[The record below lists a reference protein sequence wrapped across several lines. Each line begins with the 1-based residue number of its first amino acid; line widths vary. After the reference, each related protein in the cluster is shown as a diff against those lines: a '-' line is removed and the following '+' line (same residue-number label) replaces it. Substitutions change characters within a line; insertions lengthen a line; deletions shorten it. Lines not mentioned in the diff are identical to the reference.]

1 MSTLHV
7 TIKHGGKTY
16 SVTLDTSQ
24 PPTAFKQAIF
34 ELTGVPTE
42 RMKVMTKAGVLKDDT
57 PWTRV
62 APKAGQTFMVVGAAG
77 ELPKAPEK
85 PVVFLEDLGDTE
97 LAEALKMPVGL
108 TNLGNTC
115 YMNATLQ
122 TLRAIPEL
130 QTALQSYNAP
140 PQAQDGGA
148 RLTTS
153 LRHTFGEMARTAD
166 GFTPAAFLAL
176 LRQLVPQ
183 FSERSQH
190 GPGFAQQDAEECW
203 TQIVNYL
210 GVLPGAPVTPLP
222 GGEDLAPPKFV
233 EQYMM
238 GNLTTEMK
246 NIEAPEE
253 PPTTTVEHFKTL
265 PCNITINTNYM
276 QQGIADNLD
285 QTIEKQSELLLR
297 EAQYAVKARIS
308 RLPANLVVHMVRFA
322 WKRDINKKA
331 KIMRKVKFPFELDAA
346 EWCTDA
352 LRALIRPASEKA
364 KEIERERRERVKVR
378 RKTKSALGGGAP
390 AEGVST
396 TSPTPAPAADGDVP
410 MADAGGD
417 LEPEETIRARERG
430 ALDALVHPVLRA
442 DVGASTTGLY
452 ELAGVVAHK
461 GASADGGHYI
471 AFVRRD
477 AFESVAPGEEK
488 PEGEEEWFKF
498 DDEKVSVVN
507 RDRIVALEGG
517 GEDAVAYVLLYR

>member
-1 MSTLHV
+1 MT
-7 TIKHGGKTY
+7 TY
-16 SVTLDTSQ
+16 PVALDTSQ

-42 RMKVMTKAGVLKDDT
+42 RMKVMTKADVLKDDT
-57 PWTRV
+57 PWTLV
-62 APKAGQTFMVVGAAG
+62 APKAGQTLMVVGAAG

-108 TNLGNTC
+108 TNRGNTC

-122 TLRAIPEL
+122 TLRAIQEL
-130 QTALQSYNAP
+130 QTALQSYNGP
-140 PQAQDGGA
+140 PQAQDGSA

-153 LRHTFGEMARTAD
+153 LRHTFGEMARTSD

-183 FSERSQH
+183 FAERSQH

-203 TQIVNYL
+203 TQIVNYH
-210 GVLPGAPVTPLP
+210 GVLPGAP
-222 GGEDLAPPKFV
+222 
-233 EQYMM
+233 YMM

-246 NIEAPEE
+246 NIEAPKEL
-253 PPTTTVEHFKTL
+253 PTTTVEHFKTL

-308 RLPANLVVHMVRFA
+308 RLPANLVVHMVRFV

-346 EWCTDA
+346 EWWTDG

-378 RKTKSALGGGAP
+378 RKTKSALGSGALADGAAAASSSVRGMRGPDPMEADITPHNAP
-390 AEGVST
+390 A
-396 TSPTPAPAADGDVP
+396 AAADGDVA

-417 LEPEETIRARERG
+417 LEPEETIRTRERA
-430 ALDALVHPVLRA
+430 ALDALVRPVLRA

-488 PEGEEEWFKF
+488 PEGEEWFKF

-517 GEDAVAYVLLYR
+517 GEDAVAYVLLYRSKKF